1 MAEINAW
8 SFSTSVFSAFPAML
22 TEAALTPGGVLKNW
36 NEMAQMRGFWLTSL
50 SPLLIPLDE
59 AIWTSGVAG

>member
-36 NEMAQMRGFWLTSL
+36 NEMAQMRGF
-50 SPLLIPLDE
+50 
-59 AIWTSGVAG
+59 